1 VVAAPA
7 RPTVR
12 VLVTGG
18 AGFIGANLCA
28 RLCALDEVDS
38 VVVLDD
44 LTTGNKDDL
53 SGVPIALV
61 VGSVLDESLLREV
74 AKGADA
80 IVHLGARRS
89 VVRSLVEPVD
99 AHDVNAT
106 GTVRVLEAARDLD
119 DPLVVV
125 ASSSSVYGA
134 NTTLPMHETLAP
146 MPISPYA
153 VSKLAA
159 EQYAA
164 AWQRC
169 FGVRTLALRLFN
181 VYGPGQPADHPYAT
195 VIPTFVAAALAGRP
209 LPVEGDG
216 RQSRDFTYVDT
227 VCDAIVAALRRGVSS
242 PTPVNVAA
250 GASTTIVELVALI
263 GELLGR
269 RPSIGWRPGRVGD
282 IWNSQAALDRFRQLF
297 PEIAPVDL
305 PTGLERTIAWSQG
318 R

>member
-1 VVAAPA
+1 VVAALA
-7 RPTVR
+7 QPTVR

-28 RLCALDEVDS
+28 RLCAVDEVDS
-38 VVVLDD
+38 VVILDD

-53 SGVPIALV
+53 SGVPIEFA
-61 VGSVLDESLLREV
+61 VGSILDESMLAEV

-89 VVRSLVEPVD
+89 VVRSLVEPVE
-99 AHDVNAT
+99 AHEVNAT
-106 GTVRVLEAARDLD
+106 GTVRVLEAARRLG

-134 NTTLPMHETLAP
+134 NPALPMHELLTP

-181 VYGPGQPADHPYAT
+181 IYGPGQPADDAYAT
-195 VIPTFVAAALAGRP
+195 VIPTLIDAALAGRP
-209 LPVEGDG
+209 LPVDGDG
-216 RQSRDFTYVDT
+216 SQSRDFTHVDT
-227 VCDAIVAALRRGVSS
+227 VCETIVSALCRGVSS

-263 GELLGR
+263 EEVLGV
-269 RPSIGWRPGRVGD
+269 PLSVEWHASRVGD
-282 IWNSQAALDRFRQLF
+282 VQHSHAELERFGQLF
-297 PEIAPVDL
+297 PEIVPVDL
-305 PTGLERTIAWSQG
+305 RTGLQHTIARWPE